1 MKKIILIIALSFFCS
16 VSFAQVEGV
25 EVEKPKE
32 ETKKEEEKKKDEKDK
47 DDDEKMSLMERL
59 YFGGNLGASFGR
71 WTFVDISP
79 MVGYRIT
86 PKFSLGVGATYQY
99 QRQNDNGGNLLWK
112 QSVYGGR
119 AFSRYDIATD
129 FLGVGNLFAH
139 AEYEALVAKFAFN
152 NIVGTSEN
160 TNVFPAFFIGGGL
173 AFPIGNRSAFTI
185 SALYNPFYDQ
195 DNTLYGNPFQF
206 RIGGFF

>member
-1 MKKIILIIALSFFCS
+1 MKKVILIITLSFLYS

-32 ETKKEEEKKKDEKDK
+32 ERKEEKKEEKKKKEKEDE
-47 DDDEKMSLMERL
+47 EEMSLRDRL
-59 YFGGNLGASFGR
+59 FFGGNFGASFGR
-71 WTFVDISP
+71 WTFVDVSP

-86 PKFSLGVGATYQY
+86 PRFSAGVGATYQY
-99 QRQNDNGGNLLWK
+99 QSDRDFDIS

-119 AFSRYDIATD
+119 LFSRYGIATN

-139 AEYEALVAKFAFN
+139 AEYEALFAKRSFGSFAGR
-152 NIVGTSEN
+152 VEN
-160 TNVFPAFFIGGGL
+160 TNLFPAFFIGGGL

-195 DNTLYGNPFQF
+195 DNTLYGNPFQI
-206 RIGGFF
+206 RVGGFF

>member
-1 MKKIILIIALSFFCS
+1 MKKIILIIALCFFYS

-32 ETKKEEEKKKDEKDK
+32 ETKKEEEKEEDKKAK
-47 DDDEKMSLMERL
+47 DDDEEEMSLLDRF

-99 QRQNDNGGNLLWK
+99 QNDRDYDIG

-119 AFSRYDIATD
+119 LFSRYVIAND
-129 FLGVGNLFAH
+129 FLGTGNLFAH
-139 AEYEALVAKFAFN
+139 AEYEALFAKLSYGSFSGR
-152 NIVGTSEN
+152 VEN
-160 TNVFPAFFIGGGL
+160 TSLFPAFFIGGGM

-185 SALYNPFYDQ
+185 SALYNPFYDK
-195 DNTLYGNPFQF
+195 DNSLYGNPLQI
-206 RIGGFF
+206 RVGGFF

>member
-1 MKKIILIIALSFFCS
+1 MKKVVLVIALSLFCS

-32 ETKKEEEKKKDEKDK
+32 EIKKEEKKEVKKEKE
-47 DDDEKMSLMERL
+47 DDEEKIPLIDRL
-59 YFGGNLGASFGR
+59 YFGGNFGASFGR
-71 WTFVDISP
+71 WTFVDVSP
-79 MVGYRIT
+79 MVGYKVT
-86 PKFSLGVGATYQY
+86 PNFSLGVGATYQY
-99 QRQNDNGGNLLWK
+99 QNDRNFDVS

-119 AFSRYDIATD
+119 LFSRYNIANN

-139 AEYEALVAKFAFN
+139 AEYEALFAKLSYGSFTGR
-152 NIVGTSEN
+152 VESTSL
-160 TNVFPAFFIGGGL
+160 FPAFFIGGGL

-195 DNTLYGNPFQF
+195 DNTLYGNPLQI
-206 RIGGFF
+206 RVGGFF